1 MTIADKLREE
11 GMEKGLK
18 EGLKEGKEK
27 ELIETITVLLMQ
39 KLEINKFP
47 DELKEKLNKADLE
60 TLKLIRNNLLQIKSL
75 KELESYLN

>member
-1 MTIADKLREE
+1 
-11 GMEKGLK
+11 
-18 EGLKEGKEK
+18 
-27 ELIETITVLLMQ
+27 MQ